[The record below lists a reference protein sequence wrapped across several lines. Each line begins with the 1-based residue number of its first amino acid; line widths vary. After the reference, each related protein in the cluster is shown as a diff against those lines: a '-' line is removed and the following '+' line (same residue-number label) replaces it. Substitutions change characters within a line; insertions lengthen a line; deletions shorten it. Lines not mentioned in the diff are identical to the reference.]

1 MLEHLMAGK
10 KSLQISIQ
18 SYRFLFKQKIIGLY
32 LWKQNFSLFFYT
44 ITFMFSGEFSIP
56 NPVVHNINLQDAVE
70 TWLRLKT
77 DPIPNFEPFQLL
89 LQRQ

>member
-1 MLEHLMAGK
+1 MAEK

-18 SYRFLFKQKIIGLY
+18 SYRFLFKEKIIGLY

-44 ITFMFSGEFSIP
+44 ITFMFSCEFSIP
-56 NPVVHNINLQDAVE
+56 NPVVNNTNLQDEVE
-70 TWLRLKT
+70 TWLRLMT
-77 DPIPNFEPFQLL
+77 DPIPNSEPFQLL

>member
-1 MLEHLMAGK
+1 MAEK

-18 SYRFLFKQKIIGLY
+18 SYRFLFKEKTICLY
-32 LWKQNFSLFFYT
+32 LWKQNFFLFYT

-56 NPVVHNINLQDAVE
+56 NPVVNNINFQDAVE
-70 TWLRLKT
+70 TWLRLMT
-77 DPIPNFEPFQLL
+77 DPIPNSEPFQLL